1 VLERAESL
9 GYAAVGPVVRAADR
23 AGVTPNAVTLFS
35 VFIAFTAAVLLYLA
49 TPVGYAFA
57 AALVVING
65 VLDVVDGELARR
77 TGEASDGG
85 DLLDHV
91 ADRYADTAV
100 VAGAA
105 GGTGEWFLGTFAV
118 SGVLLV
124 ADAGTAAQASGVG
137 RLYRGF
143 LTRADISTLVVVG
156 SLATATGLGANGTE
170 PFVFVLGIL
179 GVGGHVTTV
188 QRAVTVKRLAG
199 NNS

>member
-1 VLERAESL
+1 MLERAERL
-9 GYAAVGPVVRAADR
+9 GYAAVEPIVRVAER

-35 VFIAFTAAVLLYLA
+35 VLVAFVAGYMLYLSMPVTYVAAAVL
-49 TPVGYAFA
+49 
-57 AALVVING
+57 VVANG

-77 TGEASDGG
+77 TGKASDRG
-85 DLLDHV
+85 DLLDHA

-105 GGTGEWFLGTFAV
+105 GGTGEWFLGAVAV
-118 SGVLLV
+118 SGVVLV

-143 LTRADISTLVVVG
+143 LTRADISALVIVG
-156 SLATATGLGANGTE
+156 CVWAATGFGGVGTD
-170 PFVFVLGIL
+170 PFVFVLAVL
-179 GVGGHVTTV
+179 GVGGHATTV
-188 QRAVTVKRLAG
+188 QRAVTVQRLAG